1 MTSRPEPEYDGADR
15 ARSGESQEPVRQV
28 PMQEGTTGPVDSGP
42 RPADPGPQG
51 GPRTHGGPRTRGGP
65 RTHGGGPG
73 TPAPLGDGPADDELI
88 DEIDEVPSNDQIAA
102 ATEGPEGSEGPEE
115 PEGPAILEDVA
126 ALRAERDEYLA
137 ALQRLKADFENY
149 RKRVVRQQ
157 EEQSARA
164 AADLVVKLL
173 PVLDTLDL
181 AQAHL
186 RAGPGEISGA
196 EEGEA
201 LSQARA
207 QLLDTLAK
215 EGLERVDAAGV
226 AFDPTVHDAVAHA
239 PAEAVQDEGPGD
251 GEGEPPKSS
260 VVVEEVMR
268 AGYRWRGQ
276 VLRPAMVRVRG

>member
-1 MTSRPEPEYDGADR
+1 MTSRPEPQYDGTDR

-28 PMQEGTTGPVDSGP
+28 PMQEGTTGPVGSGP
-42 RPADPGPQG
+42 RPADLG
-51 GPRTHGGPRTRGGP
+51 THGGSRTRGGP
-65 RTHGGGPG
+65 RTHGAGPG
-73 TPAPLGDGPADDELI
+73 TPTPLGDGPVDDELI
-88 DEIDEVPSNDQIAA
+88 EQVPGNDQIIA
-102 ATEGPEGSEGPEE
+102 ATEGPEGSQKPEGSEE
-115 PEGPAILEDVA
+115 PTILDDVG

-186 RAGPGEISGA
+186 SAGPGEISGA

-226 AFDPTVHDAVAHA
+226 TFDPTVHDAVAHA

-251 GEGEPPKSS
+251 GEGEPSKSS